1 MFMLNQVTLV
11 GRINCKPYDNI
22 LSIKMKDYDKEFN
35 VMVYISDSMRDNIL
49 QLTNIGNIVG
59 IRGKIDINNGNV
71 IINAEKIT
79 FLSSNN

>member
-1 MFMLNQVTLV
+1 MFMLNQVSLV
-11 GRINCKPYDNI
+11 GRINCKPYDNF

-35 VMVYISDSMRDNIL
+35 IMVYISDSIRDNIL
-49 QLTNIGNIVG
+49 QFINTGDLVG
-59 IRGKIDINNGNV
+59 IRGKIDINNGNI